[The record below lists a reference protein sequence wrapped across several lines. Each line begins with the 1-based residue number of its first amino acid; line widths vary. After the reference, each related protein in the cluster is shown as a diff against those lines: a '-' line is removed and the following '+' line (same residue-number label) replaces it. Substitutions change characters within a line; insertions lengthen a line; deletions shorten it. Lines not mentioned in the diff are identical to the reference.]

1 MSITPVP
8 GPPVPTGTVIHPAL
22 EMFAD
27 ADDPDTLADLHLLS
41 GLTVKFTPEVKAAVW
56 HAASGDVSLK
66 PSVVVGKYNDAGNLV
81 LLRKD
86 STPSTVE
93 GVRLAITDD
102 PLLEPSGWKWRAEW
116 DNAAFPSGSFSLSAT
131 PALNLSSVI
140 LGGLITSAT
149 PTLLAQLV
157 AAADATRQESADLRA
172 AIVAGGTADWETLT
186 SKPLVIASG
195 DTKAL
200 ARGKIDAIA
209 ATDLPAAPTKT
220 SLGLGSVDNTADA
233 NKPVSTAT
241 QTALNR
247 RVLVA
252 TGQPQEVSHGF
263 YATGVAAPAVPPAD
277 GLLHFY
283 YRGV

>member
-27 ADDPDTLADLHLLS
+27 SDDPDILADLHLLS
-41 GLTVKFTPEVKAAVW
+41 GLTVKFTPEIKAAVW

-66 PSVVVGKYNDAGNLV
+66 PSVVTGKYNDAGNLV
-81 LLRKD
+81 LVRKD
-86 STPSTVE
+86 GTPSTVE

-102 PLLEPSGWKWRAEW
+102 PLMEPSGWKWRAEW
-116 DNAAFPSGSFSLSAT
+116 DNTAFPSGTFSLSAGQVF
-131 PALNLSSVI
+131 NLSEVV
-140 LGGLITSAT
+140 LGGLIT
-149 PTLLAQLV
+149 V
-157 AAADATRQESADLRA
+157 AAPGVLTQLIASAADLRA
-172 AIVAGGTADWETLT
+172 AIVEGGTGGVADWDTLT
-186 SKPLVIASG
+186 NRPVVVAAAS
-195 DTKAL
+195 TKAL
-200 ARGKIDAIA
+200 ARAEIDAIA
-209 ATDLPAAPTKT
+209 ATDLPDAPTKS
-220 SLGLGSVDNTADA
+220 SLGLDSVNNTTDAD
-233 NKPVSTAT
+233 KPVSTAT